1 MDDPNEASESNK
13 CNSCISHIRLSCQS
27 KKSNDNP
34 QVLRSAV
41 HAEAYVDECSFNS
54 LRVSS
59 RDALRMRPRCR
70 AHGQRWGSRIATADA
85 TRPST
90 CRPRKGRTIK
100 SRGLRVRSE
109 AGVRKARCAASGA
122 SPPRR
127 RSSSAVRLCPSD
139 RDGRLPAF
147 QRDQARPHPGRD
159 PQPARHK
166 QFNPLAE
173 SYSTR

>member
-1 MDDPNEASESNK
+1 MQLMHFPYSVELPVKEEQ
-13 CNSCISHIRLSCQS
+13 RQS
-27 KKSNDNP
+27 AGAAT
-34 QVLRSAV
+34 AV

-90 CRPRKGRTIK
+90 CLPRKGRTIK
-100 SRGLRVRSE
+100 RRGLRVRSE

-147 QRDQARPHPGRD
+147 QCDQARPHPGRD